1 MERSRSIDN
10 KHKIT
15 NRVEEKQAAWG
26 SVPADNF
33 GYADTHARHEQR
45 GLEDW
50 EMVEDVQKPDK
61 RIPKWVYGGILGI
74 VLMAFALS
82 LPFWGDRPGHE
93 RPWITAG
100 HLYALLYFL
109 VAAGVI
115 YFMTKLYGS
124 GSARTTSF
132 EDDDIEMP
140 SHSTK
145 GDS

>member
-1 MERSRSIDN
+1 MDN
-10 KHKIT
+10 KHKIK
-15 NRVEEKQAAWG
+15 NRVTEKQAQWG

-33 GYADTHARHEQR
+33 GYADAHERHEQR

-93 RPWITAG
+93 RPWLTTG

-109 VAAGVI
+109 ISAGGI
-115 YFMTKLYGS
+115 YFIVNMYSS
-124 GSARTTSF
+124 GGRRSSPLF
-132 EDDDIEMP
+132 DEDEFEMP
-140 SHSTK
+140 KHKSKAADHE
-145 GDS
+145 